1 MLVVLLD
8 SNIKQYLLRIKKKK
22 RTCES
27 NNFVFNK
34 FSTLNLAVAD
44 HKKQNSHRDAERC
57 SMWVFADLLT
67 QWWKEIAWLYFNPE
81 YSNFHNK
88 ILASSL
94 YNFYPVILRLL
105 IQNECLP
112 GWYDMHKVM
121 GFHVIHR
128 FSSMNLLSIKI
139 LIFPVCW
146 YILSIYWEYNCWHV
160 SLPFL
165 SLQ

>member
-57 SMWVFADLLT
+57 SM
-67 QWWKEIAWLYFNPE
+67 
-81 YSNFHNK
+81 
-88 ILASSL
+88 
-94 YNFYPVILRLL
+94 
-105 IQNECLP
+105 
-112 GWYDMHKVM
+112 
-121 GFHVIHR
+121 
-128 FSSMNLLSIKI
+128 
-139 LIFPVCW
+139 
-146 YILSIYWEYNCWHV
+146 
-160 SLPFL
+160 
-165 SLQ
+165 